1 MKKKILKKIKNILK
15 KYGNYDDIKL
25 EEIMYGED
33 GIEITVFRE
42 KNLDRYLIDTNI
54 VIELFKELKQ
64 LEKDQ
69 NGFTK
74 DQIGTFQRMKEDLLS
89 LKDESNNII
98 EIYEELS
105 KIYKNIEE
113 Y

>member
-1 MKKKILKKIKNILK
+1 MEKIVIENKKIWNSIKE
-15 KYGNYDDIKL
+15 KL

-105 KIYKNIEE
+105 KIYENIEE

>member
-1 MKKKILKKIKNILK
+1 MEKIVIENKKIWNSIKE
-15 KYGNYDDIKL
+15 KL

>member
-1 MKKKILKKIKNILK
+1 MEKIVIENKKIWNSIKE
-15 KYGNYDDIKL
+15 KL

-98 EIYEELS
+98 EIYEVLS

>member
-1 MKKKILKKIKNILK
+1 MEKIVIENKKIWNSIKE
-15 KYGNYDDIKL
+15 KL

-89 LKDESNNII
+89 LKAQSNNII

-105 KIYKNIEE
+105 KIYENIEE

>member
-1 MKKKILKKIKNILK
+1 MEKIVIESKKIWNSIKE
-15 KYGNYDDIKL
+15 KL